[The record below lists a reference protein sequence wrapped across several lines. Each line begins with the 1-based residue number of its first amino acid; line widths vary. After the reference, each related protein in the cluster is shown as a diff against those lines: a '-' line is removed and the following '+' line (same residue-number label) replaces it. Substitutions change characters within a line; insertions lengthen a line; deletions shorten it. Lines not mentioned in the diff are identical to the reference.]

1 MSDKPVQMT
10 IQGTYRGYSVSVSLE
25 CSLDSLDKAI
35 DRLAARGVE
44 PLRQPANAGS
54 QGSQGSKSDHSGL
67 AAFEG
72 VFVRSMRPDSEKG
85 PALRVSLRGANEDT
99 RTFDIWDATQS
110 EQLLTVA
117 RANVSRLRVRY
128 VTKANGKYTN
138 HAIKHWQLVA

>member
-35 DRLAARGVE
+35 DRLQARGIE
-44 PLRQPANAGS
+44 PLHQAPAPAPNGD
-54 QGSQGSKSDHSGL
+54 KSDYSGL

-72 VFVRSMRPDSEKG
+72 VFVRSMRPDSDKA
-85 PALRVSLRGANEDT
+85 PALKISLRGEGEDT
-99 RTFDIWDATQS
+99 RTFDLWDATQS

-117 RANVSRLRVRY
+117 RADVSRIRVRY

-138 HAIKHWQLVA
+138 HTVKHWQMLA

>member
-1 MSDKPVQMT
+1 MSDKPVHLT

-35 DRLAARGVE
+35 DRLAARGIE
-44 PLRQPANAGS
+44 PLHQAPAPAPNGD
-54 QGSQGSKSDHSGL
+54 KSDYSGL

-85 PALRVSLRGANEDT
+85 PALRVSLRGENEDT

-117 RANVSRLRVRY
+117 RADVSRIRVRY

-138 HAIKHWQLVA
+138 HTVKHWQMLA